1 MAQLSGGDG
10 VHDVYCHDLSDQR
23 WSPLKLLAAHTASST
38 SCPSCR
44 FHPGSGR
51 NGSTN
56 HIGNRKIDRR
66 SWCASPSPQSL
77 FQNFGDATTA
87 NLLHPCSGCEHL
99 IDTLLENVG
108 YVDDNVFPLHTRS
121 GHSAETTLC
130 PELGTMALS
139 ALPTLMSQW
148 LGIIRQNSSLVRHL
162 RICGACNSLPP
173 LQRRAHPLRHSPA
186 ATNGVAGRTR

>member
-1 MAQLSGGDG
+1 MVASETFSRAHGIFHELPKLSFFPQEVAGTVPRITSATEKLTEGAG
-10 VHDVYCHDLSDQR
+10 VPVQVL
-23 WSPLKLLAAHTASST
+23 
-38 SCPSCR
+38 
-44 FHPGSGR
+44 
-51 NGSTN
+51 
-56 HIGNRKIDRR
+56 
-66 SWCASPSPQSL
+66 SL

-87 NLLHPCSGCEHL
+87 NLLRPCSGCEHH

-130 PELGTMALS
+130 PELSTMALF

-148 LGIIRQNSSLVRHL
+148 LGIIRQNSSLVRHH
-162 RICGACNSLPP
+162 RTCGACNSLPP
-173 LQRRAHPLRHSPA
+173 LQRRAHPVRHSPA